1 MSEPTPQ
8 PPVAEHE
15 QTKTTGKSRGN
26 SFPRDDSM
34 MLSLVDFGHGED
46 AGFRNLI
53 YIPLNLHATLC
64 YKSIL
69 NSYAS
74 KLRLKRPIYTT
85 IQPIGMFKVHI
96 SSLVFNDI
104 TYRGDT
110 GRSKK
115 AAERSAAHAAILS
128 IWDSESR
135 PILLELM
142 CRAKLR
148 AARNKVK
155 EIVVEE
161 DCVTEEMHA
170 GHNDIPF
177 STGKDVDIDISGPE
191 ELKLHDVDISG
202 PELKL
207 YAGFNE
213 VKEPCSFDDDNMHVE
228 MHTGPN
234 LDTHS
239 SAEKDNDVA
248 GSTYSIPFIAISE
261 RCDEKI
267 TTAPAANAPLPV
279 LRTLDAEAPSE
290 VGTPPIVL
298 VPPVS
303 GQPSLSGSASGKKR
317 KKRKRGRPE
326 KRVLVDAAIS
336 DLSGTLS
343 CYIPKSI
350 ERAPERDI
358 VKLKTLEIK
367 SAMRALLDI
376 HH

>member
-15 QTKTTGKSRGN
+15 QTKTTAPQSI
-26 SFPRDDSM
+26 
-34 MLSLVDFGHGED
+34 SL
-46 AGFRNLI
+46 RNYFISVLKE
-53 YIPLNLHATLC
+53 HAMLC

-69 NSYAS
+69 DSYAG

-96 SSLVFNDI
+96 SSLDFNGI

-142 CRAKLR
+142 CRAKLH

-161 DCVTEEMHA
+161 DYVPEEMHT

-177 STGKDVDIDISGPE
+177 SIGKDVDVDISGSE
-191 ELKLHDVDISG
+191 ELKLHDADSSG

-207 YAGFNE
+207 HGGLNE
-213 VKEPCSFDDDNMHVE
+213 VKEPCYFDNDNMHVE

-234 LDTHS
+234 LDTPS
-239 SAEKDNDVA
+239 SAKKDNDVS
-248 GSTYSIPFIAISE
+248 GSTYSILFIAIPE
-261 RCDEKI
+261 HCVEKSAA
-267 TTAPAANAPLPV
+267 APAASAPLHV

-290 VGTPPIVL
+290 LGTPPIVL
-298 VPPVS
+298 APPVS
-303 GQPSLSGSASGKKR
+303 GHPPLSGSASGKKR
-317 KKRKRGRPE
+317 KKRKRGKPE
-326 KRVLVDAAIS
+326 KRVLVDAAIHHQK
-336 DLSGTLS
+336 LPITKGLGHGNN
-343 CYIPKSI
+343 P
-350 ERAPERDI
+350 RAKTRDNGQLRRVRRDDYNI
-358 VKLKTLEIK
+358 
-367 SAMRALLDI
+367 
-376 HH
+376 

>member
-15 QTKTTGKSRGN
+15 QTKTTGALSSFAESSRET
-26 SFPRDDSM
+26 
-34 MLSLVDFGHGED
+34 LH
-46 AGFRNLI
+46 
-53 YIPLNLHATLC
+53 LNLTYKLAHFVFFAFLTWATLC

-69 NSYAS
+69 DNYAV

-85 IQPIGMFKVHI
+85 IQPIGMFQVHI
-96 SSLVFNDI
+96 SSLVFNGI

-142 CRAKLR
+142 CRAKLH
-148 AARNKVK
+148 AAPNKVK
-155 EIVVEE
+155 EIIVEE
-161 DCVTEEMHA
+161 DCVPEEMHT

-177 STGKDVDIDISGPE
+177 SIGKDVDVDITGSE
-191 ELKLHDVDISG
+191 ELKRHDVDISG

-207 YAGFNE
+207 YAGLNE
-213 VKEPCSFDDDNMHVE
+213 VKEPCYFDNDNMHVE

-234 LDTHS
+234 LDNPS

-248 GSTYSIPFIAISE
+248 GSTYSIPFISE
-261 RCDEKI
+261 RCVEKI
-267 TTAPAANAPLPV
+267 TAAPAASTPLHV

-290 VGTPPIVL
+290 VGTPPVVL
-298 VPPVS
+298 APPVS
-303 GQPSLSGSASGKKR
+303 GHPPLSGSASGKKR
-317 KKRKRGRPE
+317 KKRKRGKPE

-343 CYIPKSI
+343 WYIPKSI
-350 ERAPERDI
+350 EREPERDSGE
-358 VKLKTLEIK
+358 VENT
-367 SAMRALLDI
+367 RD
-376 HH
+376 